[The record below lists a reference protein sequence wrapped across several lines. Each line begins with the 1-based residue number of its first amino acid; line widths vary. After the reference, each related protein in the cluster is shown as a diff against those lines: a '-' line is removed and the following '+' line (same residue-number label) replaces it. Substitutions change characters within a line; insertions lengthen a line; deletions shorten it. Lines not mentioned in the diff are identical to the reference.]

1 MAKTAHF
8 RTGKDQYILPLDVKV
23 SAELTVGELV
33 TLSNDTIT
41 AASGSTAAAQL
52 SAATHIVALSDET
65 VGGGYIATDSKTY
78 APTGKVAA
86 STTTTKKVGLYPL
99 FNKSDV
105 IVDA

>member
-8 RTGKDQYILPLDVKV
+8 RTGKDQHVLLLDVKV
-23 SAELTVGELV
+23 SAELKVGELV
-33 TLSNDTIT
+33 TLSTDTI
-41 AASGSTAAAQL
+41 AAATGSTASAQL

-65 VGGGYIATDSKTY
+65 VGGGYIATDRKTY

-86 STTTTKKVGLYPL
+86 STSTKKKVGLYPL

-105 IVDA
+105 IVDD